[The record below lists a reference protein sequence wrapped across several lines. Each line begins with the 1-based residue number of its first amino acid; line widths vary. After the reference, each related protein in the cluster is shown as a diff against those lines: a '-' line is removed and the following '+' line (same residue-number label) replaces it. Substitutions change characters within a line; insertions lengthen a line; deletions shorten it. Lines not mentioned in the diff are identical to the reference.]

1 MSGPGQ
7 AAAST
12 SAILQEL
19 QDLTSLSWDTT
30 VSHDSLVTPSSFDIS
45 HNVIPSSCDFSPSPR
60 DVTPPS
66 RDVTP
71 LSRDVTPSSSVQTTS
86 SVNGKIRND
95 FLKPG
100 LPSHSSTPSST
111 RLPSHSST
119 PSSTPLSKRRMSR
132 NVSYKV
138 PKMFFVSQTDSGS
151 QIENHR
157 KMNCKRDVASSNQSE
172 KVAKPVDRNCIMNV
186 NKSVSPLKDV
196 LKKNLISSISRNCSS
211 GSRRSRYFFMDE
223 EDDDVW
229 DPTPS
234 LSFLKSSSNLVTSS
248 PSLVTSSPSLV
259 PSSPSHVTSSP
270 SPSKKTTV
278 IVMDSKSRE
287 SMRRSSLKNASLS
300 RRKSRC
306 FFIDEEEDLWDPTPS
321 LSFLNEFASV
331 SPSHVTPSKGH
342 VTSSSNGKS
351 PSDNCYRPSKTR
363 SVSESKKLFFCD
375 PSDISPPS
383 SDIKSEKELK
393 TEILNSS
400 FTSSVSSCDTVLK
413 SERKPEECVNSA
425 RSLTEEED
433 KLDHVPG

>member
-1 MSGPGQ
+1 
-7 AAAST
+7 
-12 SAILQEL
+12 
-19 QDLTSLSWDTT
+19 
-30 VSHDSLVTPSSFDIS
+30 
-45 HNVIPSSCDFSPSPR
+45 
-60 DVTPPS
+60 
-66 RDVTP
+66 
-71 LSRDVTPSSSVQTTS
+71 
-86 SVNGKIRND
+86 
-95 FLKPG
+95 
-100 LPSHSSTPSST
+100 
-111 RLPSHSST
+111 
-119 PSSTPLSKRRMSR
+119 
-132 NVSYKV
+132 
-138 PKMFFVSQTDSGS
+138 MFFVSQTDSGS

-196 LKKNLISSISRNCSS
+196 LKKNLMSSFSRNGSS

-259 PSSPSHVTSSP
+259 TSSPSLVPSSPSHVTSSP
-270 SPSKKTTV
+270 SHVTSSPSHVMSSPIHVTSSPSLVTSSPSHVTSSPSHVMSSSSPSKKTTV
-278 IVMDSKSRE
+278 IVMDSKSSE
-287 SMRRSSLKNASLS
+287 SLRRSSLENASLS

-331 SPSHVTPSKGH
+331 SPSHVAPSKSH
-342 VTSSSNGKS
+342 ETSSSNVKR
-351 PSDNCYRPSKTR
+351 PSDNCYMPSKTR

-400 FTSSVSSCDTVLK
+400 FTSSVSSCDTVLTY
-413 SERKPEECVNSA
+413 ERKTAECVNSV
-425 RSLTEEED
+425 RSLTEEEA

>member
-1 MSGPGQ
+1 MS
-7 AAAST
+7 
-12 SAILQEL
+12 
-19 QDLTSLSWDTT
+19 LT
-30 VSHDSLVTPSSFDIS
+30 
-45 HNVIPSSCDFSPSPR
+45 C
-60 DVTPPS
+60 
-66 RDVTP
+66 
-71 LSRDVTPSSSVQTTS
+71 
-86 SVNGKIRND
+86 KI
-95 FLKPG
+95 
-100 LPSHSSTPSST
+100 
-111 RLPSHSST
+111 
-119 PSSTPLSKRRMSR
+119 
-132 NVSYKV
+132 Y
-138 PKMFFVSQTDSGS
+138 
-151 QIENHR
+151 
-157 KMNCKRDVASSNQSE
+157 
-172 KVAKPVDRNCIMNV
+172 VDRNCIMNV

-196 LKKNLISSISRNCSS
+196 LKKNLMSSFSRNESS
-211 GSRRSRYFFMDE
+211 DSRRSRYFFMDE

-234 LSFLKSSSNLVTSS
+234 LSFLKSSSNLLTSS
-248 PSLVTSSPSLV
+248 PSLVTA
-259 PSSPSHVTSSP
+259 SPSHLGSS

-287 SMRRSSLKNASLS
+287 SIRRSSLKNASLS

-331 SPSHVTPSKGH
+331 SPSHVTPLKGH

-375 PSDISPPS
+375 PSEISTPS

-425 RSLTEEED
+425 RSLTDEED
-433 KLDHVPG
+433 NLDHVPG